1 MQEARRHLVDSGQA
15 SQRIDFE
22 SLYDQYAT
30 DVLRVCYYYLGD
42 RHKAEDICQEV
53 FVRLLTHTPDFSNGN
68 EKAWLLKVALNLCRD
83 HWRGAWVKR
92 VVLNHPAFEL
102 IPAEDE
108 YANVVQHHDV
118 MKAINGLSP
127 PFKEVILLYFY
138 QGYSIAEIAEM
149 LQLPE
154 GTVAS
159 RMYRAKEKLENFLQ
173 GDELK

>member
-1 MQEARRHLVDSGQA
+1 MEANQA
-15 SQRIDFE
+15 SQTIDFE
-22 SLYDQYAT
+22 AIYDQYAT

-53 FVRLLTHTPDFSNGN
+53 FVRLLTHTPDFSTGS

-83 HWRGAWVKR
+83 HWRGSWVKR

-108 YANVVQHHDV
+108 YADVVEHKDI
-118 MKAINGLSP
+118 MTAINGLSP

-138 QGYSIAEIAEM
+138 QGYSIAEIAKM

-159 RMYRAKEKLENFLQ
+159 RMYRAKDKLGQ
-173 GDELK
+173 YLKGVDLK

>member
-1 MQEARRHLVDSGQA
+1 MESTRATEA
-15 SQRIDFE
+15 IDFE
-22 SLYDQYAT
+22 SIYDQYAT

-53 FVRLLTHTPDFSNGN
+53 FVRLLTHTPDFSSGN

-83 HWRGAWVKR
+83 YWRGSWIKR

-108 YANVVQHHDV
+108 MDHAIQRQDV
-118 MKAINGLSP
+118 MSAINGLSP

-138 QGYSIAEIAEM
+138 QGYSIAEIAEI

-159 RMYRAKEKLENFLQ
+159 RMYRAKERLAQFLK
-173 GDELK
+173 GDETS